1 MKRILC
7 LLLCLMS
14 IVACCSLTISAASE
28 EASPSIM
35 EELPT
40 LYIDGKQFNEA
51 DYPANKEDPNKY
63 VISVVESSEN
73 GKIFCFAL
81 CFSKFLYKF

>member
-1 MKRILC
+1 
-7 LLLCLMS
+7 MS

-51 DYPANKEDPNKY
+51 DYPVNKEDPNKY
-63 VISVVESSEN
+63 VISVVEKGFKSISSSPD
-73 GKIFCFAL
+73 FAL
-81 CFSKFLYKF
+81 HAKS